1 MERRG
6 GDAAGREGTG
16 SASEGIGFRR
26 YRRFPARPQLSS
38 VPGPLFTARPA
49 PRLGDSRKRPAPPV
63 GGVGEFR
70 ASSAPP
76 RCAAPPR
83 LAPFRTPNPEPRTP
97 NPVTRQ
103 RLKDVASLARRKGR
117 RAHGQFLVEGV
128 RSVEAAV
135 AADAPLVEVLVSHE
149 AEADGRVAALLARA
163 EAPVHRLPA
172 RDLDRVGDARTSQGV
187 AAVARSVV
195 AGALDV
201 GRGGAVLALDG
212 VQDPGNVGALVRT
225 AAWFGVG
232 TVVAD
237 EKTADFETP
246 KAVRASMGG
255 LWDVRLVRVPALGP
269 ALDALAGAGRALWGA
284 DLGGTPLAAW
294 APGPDAVLVVG
305 SEAHGL
311 SAEAAER
318 VRTHGGTVYV
328 PGGAGRGVE
337 SLNVAVAAGV
347 LLAAL
352 AGAGR

>member
-38 VPGPLFTARPA
+38 VPGRLFTARPA

-63 GGVGEFR
+63 GGGRVPGVFR
-70 ASSAPP
+70 PAPLRRPAPP
-76 RCAAPPR
+76 GT
-83 LAPFRTPNPEPRTP
+83 FPNPEPRTP

-135 AADAPLVEVLVSHE
+135 AAGAPLVEVLVSHE
-149 AEADGRVAALLARA
+149 AEADGRVAALVARA